1 MAAFYSC
8 LTHLQHCTSALAGA
22 AQQLNLVR
30 ISAGLSPGAFVT
42 LFYCNS
48 FFRLSVQ
55 ATRLVVSGAF
65 LIKEISTL
73 VLL

>member
-30 ISAGLSPGAFVT
+30 ISAGLSPGACLVT

-65 LIKEISTL
+65 AT
-73 VLL
+73 